1 MLSPID
7 QPFRCTVAT
16 FLTSEIPY
24 KLQVKTLSSSQTMQ
38 EISFCSHHLDLAV
51 ECRHHLRDQQLKRR
65 QVWKPTDGQHEV
77 IDAQIDE
84 LLHLL
89 SHLSRSADEGSRS
102 ADVVS
107 VELFHVSFCLPADTA
122 TIPRAA
128 HRCRIAL
135 HFSTGPFKLFH
146 VLAIRV
152 DARPGDVPPVG
163 IAGGY
168 AQHTWLECPN
178 HNRGNRVWLG
188 FAPRLD
194 DMVVLPIDRCPF
206 IMPNGPDDL

>member
-51 ECRHHLRDQQLKRR
+51 ECWHHLRDQQLERR

-77 IDAQIDE
+77 IDAEIDE

-89 SHLSRSADEGSRS
+89 SHLSSSADEGSLS
-102 ADVVS
+102 TVVVG
-107 VELFHVSFCLPADTA
+107 VELFHGSFCLPADTA

-128 HRCRIAL
+128 HRCWIAL
-135 HFSTGPFKLFH
+135 HFGTGSFKLFH
-146 VLAIRV
+146 IRTIRV
-152 DARPGDVPPVG
+152 DACPGDVPPVG
-163 IAGGY
+163 VAGGY
-168 AQHTWLECPN
+168 AQHARLECTN
-178 HNRGNRVWLG
+178 HNRGKRVWLG
-188 FAPRLD
+188 FAPGID
-194 DMVVLPIDRCPF
+194 DMVVLPMDCCPF
-206 IMPNGPDDL
+206 IVPHGPDDL